1 MYEMMYMIL
10 QGSASP
16 AESTKVRDFLEM
28 NSLDEMNATLTEVR
42 ILNTHMQ
49 PKYLSK
55 HLLNQVCVNISQYF
69 LRILD
74 NYCE

>member
-16 AESTKVRDFLEM
+16 AESTKNRDFMELNTIEA
-28 NSLDEMNATLTEVR
+28 MNATMKEVR

-55 HLLNQVCVNISQYF
+55 HLLKQVLCKNKW
-69 LRILD
+69 
-74 NYCE
+74 

>member
-16 AESTKVRDFLEM
+16 AINTKNRDFMEI
-28 NSLDEMNATLTEVR
+28 NSLEAMNATMKDFR

-55 HLLNQVCVNISQYF
+55 HLLKQVRAKIQQSSAK
-69 LRILD
+69 
-74 NYCE
+74 